1 MKIQHLAVYSGFGFV
16 ALMGLT
22 FARAGMQEIA
32 KVRSRRKHLLRIT
45 GTVLT
50 VMKKR
55 EYRVGNSSERGR
67 DVVKFFPYIAF
78 TKPDGG
84 QERFES
90 ESGACYE
97 VRRKFGGGT
106 IEPVS
111 PWCDGQNIEIF
122 YDPGG
127 VLKPCLADGFSLYG
141 FGAGFFAAGVVMML
155 MGIMAMAVFATKN

>member
-1 MKIQHLAVYSGFGFV
+1 MNSQHIAFYSGFGFV
-16 ALMGLT
+16 ALMGLG

-32 KVRSRRKHLLRIT
+32 KVRSRRKQLIRIT

-50 VMKKR
+50 VVKKR
-55 EYRVGNSSERGR
+55 EYRAGNSKERGR
-67 DVVKFFPYIAF
+67 HVVKFFPYIAF

-84 QERFES
+84 QERFQS
-90 ESGACYE
+90 ESGASYD

-111 PWCDGQNIEIF
+111 PWRDGERIEIF

-127 VLKPCLADGFSLYG
+127 VLGPCLADGFSLYG
-141 FGAGFFAAGVVMML
+141 LGAGVFAAGVVMML
-155 MGIMAMAVFATKN
+155 MGVISMAVFATKN